1 MSSNGIVGLT
11 SLSNDID
18 LVSKKYVNSNYVD
31 NNFKKELIKVL
42 EEGLKEISERLYS
55 IEVTIENKKKRFKY
69 LIKRIKYE
77 YKYYCWFCFYN

>member
-18 LVSKKYVNSNYVD
+18 LVSKKYVE
-31 NNFKKELIKVL
+31 NNFNENLIKVL

-55 IEVTIENKKKRFKY
+55 IEVTIENKLLLKD
-69 LIKRIKYE
+69 
-77 YKYYCWFCFYN
+77 

>member
-18 LVSKKYVNSNYVD
+18 LAGKYYVKNYDD
-31 NNFKKELIKVL
+31 NNFKKEIIKFL

-55 IEVTIENKKKRFKY
+55 IEVTIENKLLLKD
-69 LIKRIKYE
+69 
-77 YKYYCWFCFYN
+77 

>member
-18 LVSKKYVNSNYVD
+18 LLNKRYVSSNYVE
-31 NNFKKELIKVL
+31 NNFNEKLIKVL

-55 IEVTIENKKKRFKY
+55 IKFTIENK
-69 LIKRIKYE
+69 L
-77 YKYYCWFCFYN
+77 

>member
-18 LVSKKYVNSNYVD
+18 LVSEKYVNNYVE
-31 NNFKKELIKVL
+31 NNFNEKLIKVL

-55 IEVTIENKKKRFKY
+55 IEVTIENKK
-69 LIKRIKYE
+69 
-77 YKYYCWFCFYN
+77 

>member
-18 LVSKKYVNSNYVD
+18 LLNKRYVSSNYVE
-31 NNFKKELIKVL
+31 NNFNEKLIKVL

-55 IEVTIENKKKRFKY
+55 IEVTIENKNDLKK
-69 LIKRIKYE
+69 
-77 YKYYCWFCFYN
+77 

>member
-1 MSSNGIVGLT
+1 MNSNGIVGLN

-18 LVSKKYVNSNYVD
+18 LNNNHLNNYFD

-55 IEVTIENKKKRFKY
+55 IEVTIENKNDLKK
-69 LIKRIKYE
+69 
-77 YKYYCWFCFYN
+77 

>member
-18 LVSKKYVNSNYVD
+18 LVSKNYVNNNYDD

-42 EEGLKEISERLYS
+42 EKGLKEISERLFY
-55 IEVTIENKKKRFKY
+55 IEVTIENKKM
-69 LIKRIKYE
+69 I
-77 YKYYCWFCFYN
+77 

>member
-18 LVSKKYVNSNYVD
+18 LVSEKYVNNYVE
-31 NNFKKELIKVL
+31 NNFNEKLIKVL

-55 IEVTIENKKKRFKY
+55 IEVTIENK
-69 LIKRIKYE
+69 
-77 YKYYCWFCFYN
+77 

>member
-18 LVSKKYVNSNYVD
+18 LVSEKYVNSNYVD
-31 NNFKKELIKVL
+31 DNFNEKLIKVL

-55 IEVTIENKKKRFKY
+55 IEVTIENKLLLKD
-69 LIKRIKYE
+69 
-77 YKYYCWFCFYN
+77 